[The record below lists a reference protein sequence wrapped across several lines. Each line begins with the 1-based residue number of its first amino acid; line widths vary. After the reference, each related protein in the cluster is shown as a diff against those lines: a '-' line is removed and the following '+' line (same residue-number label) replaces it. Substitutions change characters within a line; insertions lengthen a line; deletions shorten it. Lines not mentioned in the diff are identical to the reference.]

1 MHQQLSL
8 FDSPR
13 TIPPRDPN
21 ATATDR
27 PRLTGQNAR
36 LLAMLEQGPTTNR
49 EMMLAGL
56 LKYTS
61 RISDLRAAGYRIVCE
76 QLGGGVSEYR
86 LTTRT

>member
-13 TIPPRDPN
+13 TISPRDPN
-21 ATATDR
+21 VTHDDR

-76 QLGGGVSEYR
+76 PQGGGLSLYR
-86 LTTRT
+86 LY

>member
-1 MHQQLSL
+1 MHQLTL
-8 FDSPR
+8 FPPASAL
-13 TIPPRDPN
+13 PPRDPSV
-21 ATATDR
+21 TPTDR

-76 QLGGGVSEYR
+76 PQGVGLSLYR
-86 LTTRT
+86 LY